1 MGEIKTSYK
10 PPHFTSF
17 YCDKMRSKVHA
28 ESKNKTKVEVNVGG
42 YSFEIDEPE
51 SEGGTGSAPNPVE
64 YELGA
69 LTGCLNVVAH
79 LVAKEKGVKLESLDI
94 DASGELNPAK
104 FQGQGTDERAGFQ
117 EIELDIEAETDT
129 DDETLKQIFEEAEER
144 CPVRDNI
151 THETPV
157 GLNINT

>member
-1 MGEIKTSYK
+1 MK
-10 PPHFTSF
+10 
-17 YCDKMRSKVHA
+17 SKVHA
-28 ESKNKTKVEVNVGG
+28 ESKNQTKVEVNVRG

-51 SEGGTGSAPNPVE
+51 AEGGTGAAPNPVE

-79 LVAKEKGVKLESLDI
+79 LVAKEKGVELESLEI

-104 FQGQGTDERAGFQ
+104 FQGKETDDRAGFQ
-117 EIELDIEAETDT
+117 EIELDINAEADT
-129 DDETLKQIFEEAEER
+129 DDETLREIFEEAENR

-151 THETPV
+151 NHKTPV
-157 GLNINT
+157 KLDINN